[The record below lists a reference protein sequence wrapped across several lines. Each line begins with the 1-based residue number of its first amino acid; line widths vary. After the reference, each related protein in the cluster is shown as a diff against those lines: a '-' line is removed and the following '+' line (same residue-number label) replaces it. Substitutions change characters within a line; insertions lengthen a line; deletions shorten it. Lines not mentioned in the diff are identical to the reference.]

1 MRIETYSLK
10 DGNYKSISNIQK
22 ITEYPLIHM
31 DYDYIL
37 SLKVASKALNTVE
50 VYFNKKELKESL
62 IKPIENILENRDK
75 IYKSTIVNYVDPKD
89 IAYYKC
95 INLLHNKLLHNIISS
110 NGTIVEMCLKFHAT
124 DNRFIILESELYM
137 KGLFINHKP
146 RSIQPARVV
155 LTISEAQELLSILK
169 SL

>member
-50 VYFNKKELKESL
+50 VYIKKKELKESL

-75 IYKSTIVNYVDPKD
+75 IYKSTIVNYVNPKD

-110 NGTIVEMCLKFHAT
+110 NGTIVEMCLKFHVT
-124 DNRFIILESELYM
+124 DNRFIILHR
-137 KGLFINHKP
+137 LFLSYLEISVCFLGAGSSLQYSGYLTLIP
-146 RSIQPARVV
+146 SI
-155 LTISEAQELLSILK
+155 K
-169 SL
+169 

>member
-1 MRIETYSLK
+1 M
-10 DGNYKSISNIQK
+10 
-22 ITEYPLIHM
+22 
-31 DYDYIL
+31 IL

-75 IYKSTIVNYVDPKD
+75 IYKSTIVNYVDSKD

-110 NGTIVEMCLKFHAT
+110 NGTIVEMCLRGVLMEELT
-124 DNRFIILESELYM
+124 NIIKIISDDGSSIMLV
-137 KGLFINHKP
+137 GLLGFYIY
-146 RSIQPARVV
+146 
-155 LTISEAQELLSILK
+155 
-169 SL
+169 